1 MATMSDYF
9 DEEFVVNATKSFDER
24 VTLIESDNSKLF
36 WEPEL
41 KMLQKIDREL
51 FSNYYELDC

>member
-1 MATMSDYF
+1 MSDYF